1 MLKVYAR
8 CAELLTCAPCIDG
21 TACAAALH
29 GWSSD
34 ATAFPALDLQ
44 GTAAKSTVAATSFGV
59 EDGGSYA
66 GSPDHFKK
74 LKEQAT
80 AMSKRKRAPASL
92 PKGARPKTQW
102 GGEGGGGGGDG
113 AQNRLIAQWDDAAA
127 VPKMAALNT
136 NPHFYPG
143 QHFAAREIGGGNGPG
158 QQAASAVVSG
168 ATAGA
173 AAALRGASP
182 QLPPGPGRTVLH
194 TGKFQCPVCRAI
206 NTELGPI
213 FIAVNSVCSI
223 CHEIDIDCVFKD
235 CGHVVACTRCA
246 LQLQVSATALADE
259 AGAEAARKESAPFI
273 YERPVRLQ
281 RDDSYEYAVEYV
293 TRQLFRSVNVLE
305 GTDGVH
311 RVGSH
316 AWTAQPI
323 GGAFRDG
330 GLLGLLAA

>member
-1 MLKVYAR
+1 
-8 CAELLTCAPCIDG
+8 
-21 TACAAALH
+21 
-29 GWSSD
+29 
-34 ATAFPALDLQ
+34 
-44 GTAAKSTVAATSFGV
+44 
-59 EDGGSYA
+59 
-66 GSPDHFKK
+66 
-74 LKEQAT
+74 
-80 AMSKRKRAPASL
+80 MSKRKRAPASL

-102 GGEGGGGGGDG
+102 DGEGGGSGGDG
-113 AQNRLIAQWDDAAA
+113 AQNRLLAQWDDAAA

-158 QQAASAVVSG
+158 QQAPSAVVSG
-168 ATAGA
+168 VAAGA

-213 FIAVNSVCSI
+213 FIAANSVCSI

-246 LQLQVSATALADE
+246 LQLQVSAPALAE
-259 AGAEAARKESAPFI
+259 KAGAEAARKESAPFL
-273 YERPVRLQ
+273 YERPVHLQ
-281 RDDSYEYAVEYV
+281 RDMNMRLNMSHTVIPQCECVRGHGWCAPCG
-293 TRQLFRSVNVLE
+293 L
-305 GTDGVH
+305 
-311 RVGSH
+311 GSH